1 VEDRRRC
8 IELVGEAAEA
18 GARRNEAC
26 KILGISLRTL
36 QRWEKEP
43 KREDRRQG
51 PKSEPKNRLS
61 EAEKM
66 LIIGVVTSPR
76 FRDLSVSQIV
86 PILADAGVYIASE
99 ASFYRVLREN
109 KLLAHRNKAK
119 PFRNLKPKEYVVT
132 GPNQVWSWD
141 ITYLRSSVR
150 GKFYYLYLVVDV
162 WSRMI
167 VGWAVHEKESA
178 ELASAL
184 ILEACMRHGVDSEKL
199 ILHSDNG
206 GPMKGATMLATLQWL
221 GIIPSFS
228 RPSVSDDNAY
238 SEALFKTLKY
248 RPEYPSAPFES
259 LEESEAWVREF
270 VQWYNFEHRHSGILF
285 VTPSSRHYREDK
297 LILERRKEVYEKAKQ
312 KNPIRWAS
320 GRIRNWEP
328 IPEVILN
335 PSKHKEKTCLCE
347 RRGA

>member
-1 VEDRRRC
+1 M
-8 IELVGEAAEA
+8 
-18 GARRNEAC
+18 AC
-26 KILGISLRTL
+26 RVLGVSVRTL

-43 KREDRRQG
+43 KREDQRQG
-51 PKSEPKNRLS
+51 PKSKPKNSLS

-66 LIIGVVTSPR
+66 LIIAVSTSPR
-76 FRDLSVSQIV
+76 FRDLSASQIV

-99 ASFYRVLREN
+99 ASFYRILREN

-119 PFRNLKPKEYVVT
+119 PSRNSKPKEYVVT

-167 VGWAVHEKESA
+167 VGWAVQEEESA
-178 ELASAL
+178 KLASTL

-248 RPEYPSAPFES
+248 RPEYPSAPFER
-259 LEESEAWVREF
+259 LEEAQQWIRGF
-270 VQWYNFEHRHSGILF
+270 VQWYNYEHRHSGILF
-285 VTPSSRHYREDK
+285 VTPSSRHYSEDI
-297 LILERRKEVYEKAKQ
+297 LILEKRKEVYEEAKQ

-320 GRIRNWEP
+320 GKTRNWEP
-328 IPEVILN
+328 ISEVTLN
-335 PSKHKEKTCLCE
+335 PSKRKEEASSCE
-347 RRGA
+347 RRSA

>member
-1 VEDRRRC
+1 M
-8 IELVGEAAEA
+8 ELVAEAAEV
-18 GARRNEAC
+18 GARRHKAC
-26 KILGISLRTL
+26 KILGISIRTL

-43 KREDRRQG
+43 KRGDQRQG
-51 PKSEPKNRLS
+51 PKSKPQNSLS

-66 LIIGVVTSPR
+66 LIIAVSTSPQ
-76 FRDLSVSQIV
+76 FRDLSVAQIV

-99 ASFYRVLREN
+99 ASFYKILREN

-119 PFRNLKPKEYVVT
+119 PFRNSKPKEYVVT

-167 VGWAVHEKESA
+167 VGWAVHEEESA
-178 ELASAL
+178 KLASTL

-259 LEESEAWVREF
+259 LEASEAWVRGF
-270 VQWYNFEHRHSGILF
+270 VQWYNSEHRHSGILF
-285 VTPSSRHYREDK
+285 VTPASMHYGEDI
-297 LILERRKEVYEKAKQ
+297 LILEKRKEVYEKAKQ

-320 GRIRNWEP
+320 GKTRNWEP
-328 IPEVILN
+328 ISEVTLN
-335 PSKHKEKTCLCE
+335 PSKRKEEASPCE
-347 RRGA
+347 RRSA

>member
-1 VEDRRRC
+1 MAA
-8 IELVGEAAEA
+8 EAVEA
-18 GARRNEAC
+18 GARRHQAC
-26 KILGISLRTL
+26 RVLGISVRTL
-36 QRWEKEP
+36 QRWEEEP
-43 KREDRRQG
+43 ERGDQRRG
-51 PKSEPKNRLS
+51 PKSTPKNSLS

-66 LIIGVVTSPR
+66 LIIAVSTSPR
-76 FRDLSVSQIV
+76 FRDLSASQIV
-86 PILADAGVYIASE
+86 PILADAGIYIASE

-109 KLLAHRNKAK
+109 KLLVHRNKAK
-119 PFRNLKPKEYVVT
+119 PSRNSKPKEYVVT

-150 GKFYYLYLVVDV
+150 GKFYFLYLVVDV

-167 VGWAVHEKESA
+167 VGWAVHEEESA

-184 ILEACMRHGVDSEKL
+184 IVEACLRHGVDSEKL

-221 GIIPSFS
+221 GIIASFS

-259 LEESEAWVREF
+259 VEASEAWVGEF

-285 VTPSSRHYREDK
+285 VTPSSRHYGEDI
-297 LILERRKEVYEKAKQ
+297 LILEKRKEVYEEAKQ

-320 GRIRNWEP
+320 GKTRNWEP
-328 IPEVILN
+328 ISEVTLN
-335 PSKHKEKTCLCE
+335 PSKHKEEASPCE
-347 RRGA
+347 RRSA

>member
-1 VEDRRRC
+1 M
-8 IELVGEAAEA
+8 VGEVVEA
-18 GARRNEAC
+18 RARRDMAC
-26 KILGISLRTL
+26 RVLGVSVRTL

-43 KREDRRQG
+43 TRGDQRQG
-51 PKSEPKNRLS
+51 PKSKPKNSLS

-66 LIIGVVTSPR
+66 LIIAVATSPQ

-109 KLLAHRNKAK
+109 KLLAHRNRAK
-119 PFRNLKPKEYVVT
+119 PSRNSKPKEYVAT

-167 VGWAVHEKESA
+167 VGWAVHEEESS

-184 ILEACMRHGVDSEKL
+184 IGEACLRNGVDSEKL

-221 GIIPSFS
+221 GIVPSFS
-228 RPSVSDDNAY
+228 RPSVSDDNA
-238 SEALFKTLKY
+238 
-248 RPEYPSAPFES
+248 
-259 LEESEAWVREF
+259 
-270 VQWYNFEHRHSGILF
+270 IL
-285 VTPSSRHYREDK
+285 R
-297 LILERRKEVYEKAKQ
+297 LCLRR
-312 KNPIRWAS
+312 
-320 GRIRNWEP
+320 
-328 IPEVILN
+328 
-335 PSKHKEKTCLCE
+335 
-347 RRGA
+347 

>member
-1 VEDRRRC
+1 M
-8 IELVGEAAEA
+8 ELVAEAAEA
-18 GARRNEAC
+18 GARRHKAC
-26 KILGISLRTL
+26 KILGISMRTL

-43 KREDRRQG
+43 TREDQRQG
-51 PKSEPKNRLS
+51 PKGKPQNSLS

-66 LIIGVVTSPR
+66 LIIAVSTSPQ

-119 PFRNLKPKEYVVT
+119 PLRNSKPKEYVVT

-167 VGWAVHEKESA
+167 VGWVVHEEESA
-178 ELASAL
+178 KLASDL

-248 RPEYPSAPFES
+248 RPEYPSAPFEN
-259 LEESEAWVREF
+259 LEASEAWVRGF
-270 VQWYNFEHRHSGILF
+270 VQWYNYEHRHSGILF
-285 VTPSSRHYREDK
+285 VTPSSRHYGEDK
-297 LILERRKEVYEKAKQ
+297 LILEKRKEVYEEAKQ

-320 GRIRNWEP
+320 GKARNWEP
-328 IPEVILN
+328 ISEVTLN
-335 PSKHKEKTCLCE
+335 PSKRKEEASPCAK
-347 RRGA
+347 GSA

>member
-1 VEDRRRC
+1 VA
-8 IELVGEAAEA
+8 EAEEA
-18 GARRNEAC
+18 GARRHKAC
-26 KILGISLRTL
+26 TVLGISVRTL
-36 QRWEKEP
+36 QRWEGEP
-43 KREDRRQG
+43 TRGDQRRG
-51 PKSEPKNRLS
+51 PKSKPKNSLS
-61 EAEKM
+61 EVEKK
-66 LIIGVVTSPR
+66 LIIAVSTSPQY
-76 FRDLSVSQIV
+76 RDLSVSQIV

-99 ASFYRVLREN
+99 ASFYRILREN

-119 PFRNLKPKEYVVT
+119 PFRNSKPKEYVST

-167 VGWAVHEKESA
+167 MGWAVHEEESS

-184 ILEACMRHGVDSEKL
+184 ILEACLRHGVDSDKL

-206 GPMKGATMLATLQWL
+206 GPMKGVTMLATLQWL
-221 GIIPSFS
+221 GIVPSFS

-259 LEESEAWVREF
+259 LEASEAWVREF

-285 VTPSSRHYREDK
+285 VTPASRHYGEDGG
-297 LILERRKEVYEKAKQ
+297 ILERRKEVYEEAKQ

-320 GRIRNWEP
+320 GKTRNWEP
-328 IPEVILN
+328 ISEVTLN
-335 PSKHKEKTCLCE
+335 PSKHKEDASPCA
-347 RRGA
+347 RMSA